1 MLLHT
6 VPQPVILLAEL
17 VLELMSEADLD
28 EVLLMEYAS
37 HAHPWTRGNFLDSIA
52 AGHWA
57 YCMREANEESKTI
70 WAYCILLPAPDDLH
84 LLNITVNPSMRRQG
98 LALRLM
104 QAIESIASNLQIPRI
119 LLEVRPSNLAA
130 NALYTKM
137 GFTELSIRKAYYPL
151 ESSTGQR
158 EDALVMS
165 KPLNQSANLHEQ

>member
-6 VPQPVILLAEL
+6 VPKPVILLAEL

-52 AGHWA
+52 AGH
-57 YCMREANEESKTI
+57 